1 LKTIA
6 LILFVAACSEAE
18 TAPAGP
24 AQRPIP
30 VGVVTSERRDLSLY
44 LEAVGSLDGYVNVE
58 VRARVRGYLTSQAY
72 KDGARVKNGDVLF
85 RIEPAEYAASG
96 AAAAANLMRA
106 RVAFDRA
113 RVEAERS
120 RNLRQAGVISRQDLD
135 NAEAAVREGE
145 AFVHAGQADTARASL
160 DLRYTTLR
168 SPIDGI
174 AGIALVRAGNLVGQD
189 GPTLLTTV
197 SQLDPMRVDFRIS
210 EVEYVKHPEWSAHPE
225 TAGELQL
232 VLADGSTYAL
242 SAALVAVGRDIDR
255 TTGTVQL
262 QAVVPNP
269 DGRLRPGEYARVR
282 IPDASGKGVV
292 VVPERALVA
301 VQGTYSVAIVSAD
314 NKVSFKRVELGP
326 SKDGM
331 RVVRA
336 GLAGGEQIVI
346 EGLPHLVEG
355 AAVEPHPINLQA
367 KG

>member
-1 LKTIA
+1 MA
-6 LILFVAACSEAE
+6 LILMTAACNEAQ

-24 AQRPIP
+24 PQGPIP

-44 LEAVGSLDGYVNVE
+44 LDVVGSLDGYVNVE
-58 VRARVRGYLTSQAY
+58 VRARVRGYLTRQTY
-72 KDGARVKNGDVLF
+72 KDGARVKSGEVMF
-85 RIEPAEYAASG
+85 RIEPAEHAASG
-96 AAAAANLMRA
+96 AAAAANLTRA
-106 RVAFDRA
+106 RVALERA
-113 RVEAERS
+113 GVEAERS
-120 RNLRQAGVISRQDLD
+120 RGLRQAGVISRQDLD
-135 NAEAAVREGE
+135 NAEAAVRE
-145 AFVHAGQADTARASL
+145 ADALVHAGRADAARASL

-168 SPIDGI
+168 SPVDGI
-174 AGIALVRAGNLVGQD
+174 AGIAQVRAGNLVGQD

-210 EVEYVKHPEWSAHPE
+210 EVEYVKHPEWAAHPE
-225 TAGELQL
+225 AAGELQL
-232 VLADGSTYAL
+232 VLADGSTYVQ
-242 SAALVAVGRDIDR
+242 SAVLVAIDRGVDR

-262 QAVVPNP
+262 QALVPNP

-301 VQGTYSVAIVSAD
+301 VQGTFSIAVVGAD
-314 NKVSFKRVELGP
+314 QKVSFKRVELGP

-336 GLAGGEQIVI
+336 GLAEGEQIVI
-346 EGLPHLVEG
+346 EGLPHIIEG
-355 AAVEPHPINLQA
+355 AAVEPHPANLQA